1 MKIKITLL
9 NIAAILTLSLSV
21 AAQDGA
27 QSGFVISLKNGST
40 IKGRTL
46 SRDEQTVKLRR
57 AMTGAGA
64 GEARSCAII
73 SPEDASDIRSSSSE
87 TDSIRIN
94 LKGGSQIKCKEF
106 ALNGDTVTV
115 KLGSASRIEV
125 QWSEIESIRFAQ

>member
-9 NIAAILTLSLSV
+9 NIAAMLALTISA
-21 AAQDGA
+21 AAQDAG
-27 QSGFVISLKNGST
+27 QLGFVISLKNGST

-46 SRDEQTVKLRR
+46 SRDDQTGKLRLS
-57 AMTGAGA
+57 MTETGA
-64 GEARSCAII
+64 GEARSYAII

-106 ALNGDTVTV
+106 VLSGDT
-115 KLGSASRIEV
+115 
-125 QWSEIESIRFAQ
+125 